1 MAFEY
6 DEFGLLKTEHQG
18 WASLRYRYDEFD
30 RLHEMVLPDG
40 QALAYHRDT
49 AGLLSGIDLNGQP
62 LTRHRMASTGE
73 EVERQQGELLSAYV
87 YDDEGRLTQH
97 RIHQGRLKDIS
108 AQRDYQY
115 DPIGNLKSIQD
126 SRKGLRQYVYDPMDR
141 LVGVRGDLY
150 EQLIHDP
157 AGNLLEQNLG
167 ASSGQSANVRGNRL
181 TMHGDSHYEYDE
193 FGNLIEERRGKGQ
206 KLVTRYAYDCE
217 HRLTSVTTPDGS
229 TWHYEYDAF
238 GRRIAKTNGLTRTEF
253 LWQGDRLIAEE
264 TGDQYRT
271 YLYEPDSFKPLALV
285 DGHGPEQAEVY
296 YYHLDHL
303 GTPQELTS
311 QHGRLVWSVT
321 YRAYGN
327 VVQQQVSE
335 IDNPLRFQGQ
345 YHDPETGLHYNRHR
359 YYNPNT
365 GRFITPDPIGLAGGL
380 NNYQYVPNPTGW
392 VDPLGLAAH
401 EKRSPDSSINT
412 ELQASLRS
420 LPEGSYRVINQV
432 DTPEKLGFANN
443 RALEIE
449 LLQDVDGVRFYG
461 GDAAKEGAFVAVGKI
476 PNNLQHARQHLA
488 LSPFYDAS
496 GRSVYNTMDNLVD
509 VRIQKAAKVLIGEV
523 APQQSRA
530 GRLYSGGGTQI
541 LTQHWLPE
549 NSGKVIY
556 MKSEKVR

>member
-30 RLHEMVLPDG
+30 RLNELVLPDG
-40 QALAYHRDT
+40 QVLAYHRDA

-115 DPIGNLKSIQD
+115 DPNGNLKSIQD

-206 KLVTRYAYDCE
+206 KLVTRYTYDCE

-229 TWHYEYDAF
+229 TWRYEYDAF

-303 GTPQELTS
+303 GTPQELTN
-311 QHGRLVWSVT
+311 QQGCLVWSVT

-327 VVQQQVSE
+327 VVQQQVAE

-359 YYNPNT
+359 YYNPNN

-392 VDPLGLAAH
+392 VDPLGLAAQPKN
-401 EKRSPDSSINT
+401 EPESTGKSESDGGSSSVLNEEPDIPESEPVTKFTGT
-412 ELQASLRS
+412 ELALFDGEFATKQLLGATKTPGGKQINFHAADRMVNPPKGREPMSITQVEDFIDTADKIKKIKIDNRGTSVTLMNSKYPKAQVVVDGNRIIT
-420 LPEGSYRVINQV
+420 VIN
-432 DTPEKLGFANN
+432 PRK
-443 RALEIE
+443 
-449 LLQDVDGVRFYG
+449 
-461 GDAAKEGAFVAVGKI
+461 KK
-476 PNNLQHARQHLA
+476 
-488 LSPFYDAS
+488 
-496 GRSVYNTMDNLVD
+496 
-509 VRIQKAAKVLIGEV
+509 
-523 APQQSRA
+523 
-530 GRLYSGGGTQI
+530 
-541 LTQHWLPE
+541 
-549 NSGKVIY
+549 
-556 MKSEKVR
+556 